1 MANLGALRTRVR
13 DYLDEPTAAFW
24 TDAQLNNWINQAYF
38 YYYMELVDAYESYFA
53 TTIFYNIV
61 SGLANY
67 PLPAD
72 FDKLRLLERVIDGTT
87 TVPLMEFNRL
97 EAPNIIS
104 NFTYTNAY
112 LPTFRFYGSEFL
124 LEPTPSV
131 NVANGLRFEYVPA
144 PVTMVLDSDQPNQG
158 FLNHWQETIVLKAVI
173 SAKMKEEMV
182 GNQGADL
189 GPFQTMLTT
198 WENKVKEALE
208 QRTMGR
214 RYTEPFGLDETTN
227 YYYP

>member
-13 DYLDEPTAAFW
+13 SYLDEPAARFW
-24 TDAQLNNWINQAYF
+24 TDVELNNWVNQAYF

-53 TTIFYNIV
+53 TVTFLSIV
-61 SGLANY
+61 SGQALYA
-67 PLPAD
+67 LPAD
-72 FDKLRLLERVIDGTT
+72 FDKIRLLERVLDGTT
-87 TVPLMEFNRL
+87 TVPLMEFNRI
-97 EAPNIIS
+97 EAPNVIA

-112 LPTFRFYGSEFL
+112 LPTFRFFSNSVL

-131 NVANGLRFEYVPA
+131 NVLNGLRLEYVPA
-144 PVTMVLDSDQPNQG
+144 PVTMSLDTDTPNAA
-158 FLNHWQETIVLKAVI
+158 FLDHWQEMIVLKAVI
-173 SAKMKEEMV
+173 SAKLKEEMT

-189 GPFQTMLTT
+189 GPFQLMLTT